1 MSENRELKCLTPKM
15 SQKAKIIKK
24 KKNSPYILYIY
35 EHMKGMLNEI
45 PGFYFCCFEV
55 CWNKF
60 SSMS

>member
-1 MSENRELKCLTPKM
+1 MSDSKNESESKNH
-15 SQKAKIIKK
+15 QKK